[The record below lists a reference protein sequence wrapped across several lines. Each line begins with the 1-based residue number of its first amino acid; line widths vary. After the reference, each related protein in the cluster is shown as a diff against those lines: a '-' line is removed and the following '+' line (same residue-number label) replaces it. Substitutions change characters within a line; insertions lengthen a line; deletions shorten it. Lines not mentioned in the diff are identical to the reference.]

1 MKEKINKESITN
13 AEENSYDREDKNSS
27 DIRPK
32 GFDDFLGQKNI
43 KSKLKVFIESAKKR
57 DVSLDHIL
65 FYGPPGLGKTTLA
78 QIIANEIGSNIK
90 ATSAPIIERPGDL
103 ASILTSLGDKDILF
117 IDEIHRL
124 RTVVEEVLYS
134 AMEDFFVDIKV
145 GDGASAKSF
154 RVKLPHFTLIGA
166 TTRSGLLSTPLY
178 DRFGIVERLEFYNDE
193 DLAAIV
199 ERSSSFLNICITKS
213 AALSIASRSRGT
225 PRIVNRL
232 LRRVFDFAVVHDV
245 LEIDEKFVCDSLEK
259 LGIDKNGFEAIDKLY
274 LNTIIKHYNGGPV
287 GADTLSVS
295 LSEQIETIEDIIE
308 PYLIQCGFIKR
319 TPKGRVA
326 TNKAYSYL
334 NISSKYDDNYKSTEK
349 GLFDF

>member
-1 MKEKINKESITN
+1 MEESSFTNPNENINDIQQEGS
-13 AEENSYDREDKNSS
+13 
-27 DIRPK
+27 IRPIS
-32 GFDDFLGQKNI
+32 FNDFLGQDNI

-65 FYGPPGLGKTTLA
+65 FFGPPGLGKTTLS
-78 QIIANEIGSNIK
+78 QIIASELGTNIK
-90 ATSAPIIERPGDL
+90 ATSAPVIERAGDL
-103 ASILTSLGDKDILF
+103 ASILTTLQEKDVLF

-178 DRFGIVERLEFYNDE
+178 DRFGIIERLEFYTDDN
-193 DLAAIV
+193 LADIV
-199 ERSSSFLNICITKS
+199 KRNASLLNIKITDS
-213 AALSIASRSRGT
+213 AALSIAKRSRGT

-232 LRRVFDFAVVHDV
+232 LRRVFDFATVSNV
-245 LEIDEKFVCDSLEK
+245 LSIDEDFANDSLEK
-259 LGIDKNGFEAIDKLY
+259 LGVDKQGLEALDKLY

-287 GADTLSVS
+287 GVDTLSVS
-295 LSEQIETIEDIIE
+295 LSEQIETIEDVIE
-308 PYLIQCGFIKR
+308 PYLIQSGFIKR
-319 TPKGRVA
+319 TAKGRVA
-326 TNKAYSYL
+326 TLKAYSYL
-334 NISSKYDDNYKSTEK
+334 NIRKHYDDNYGVEENT
-349 GLFDF
+349 LFDYND